1 MKLSSIVAVVGALV
15 AVDAAADPCSELVGN
30 ATATGSVAEQFAR
43 IPDAPTVISEAQA
56 VAATAIDPAYCR
68 VRGFVAPQIQFELR
82 LPTDSWN
89 GRLLMQGCGGMCGW
103 INMEAAAD
111 ALARGYA
118 VVNTDMGHQA
128 PPNVAIW
135 ARNNLPAQIDFAYRS
150 TWTVAVAAKRIVE
163 AHYRSAPRHT
173 FFRGC
178 STGGRQGMLAAQR
191 FPELFDGIIAG
202 APVLNQNATGT
213 LHLLW
218 SARANV
224 GPDGNPILDANDVAL
239 VGAAVQDACDA
250 SDGVEDGVVADP
262 SACPWRPQ
270 TLACS
275 SGAENGCLSAEKIR
289 ALEKLYEGARTSD
302 GRTLYRGAGLAL
314 GSEHEWVP
322 AFVGE
327 DGAHGAIISAP
338 GLISEVVRHR
348 TFFTPLPI
356 DFDLMDFDF
365 DRDPPRLALTEA
377 LYNAQDPDLRDFKAA
392 GGKLLLYHGWDDIEL
407 VPGVTIDYYETATK
421 TMGGPAN
428 TRDFFRLFMV
438 PGMAHCRRG
447 PGADAIDYLSYLE
460 NWVDHGQAPEA
471 LLAHHLKQPQ
481 NYRGLPRVRFP
492 LAEEDYDW
500 ARPVYAY
507 PAIGVYDA
515 TGDWRE
521 PESWK
526 PETR

>member
-1 MKLSSIVAVVGALV
+1 MKILLAIAAL
-15 AVDAAADPCSELVGN
+15 ALASNSAAADRCKALMGD
-30 ATATGSVAEQFAR
+30 ATATGSVAEQFAS
-43 IPDAPTVISEAQA
+43 IPDAPTVITGAGVVS
-56 VAATAIDPAYCR
+56 ATALDPSYCR
-68 VRGFVAPQIQFELR
+68 VQGFVAPQIQFELR
-82 LPTDSWN
+82 LPVDSWN

-150 TWTVAVAAKRIVE
+150 TWTVAVAAKHIVE
-163 AHYRSAPRHT
+163 AHYESAPRQT

-224 GPDGNPILDANDVAL
+224 SPGGEPVLDARDVAR
-239 VGAAVQDACDA
+239 VGAAVQAACD
-250 SDGVEDGVVADP
+250 SLDGVEDGVIPDP
-262 SACPWRPQ
+262 SRCSWRPEM
-270 TLACS
+270 LAC
-275 SGAENGCLSAEKIR
+275 GNGPDEKPCLSGDKIE
-289 ALEKLYEGARTSD
+289 ALNKLYGGARSAS
-302 GRTLYRGAGLAL
+302 GRVLYRGAGLAL

-327 DGAHGAIISAP
+327 GGSHGAIIAAP
-338 GLISEVVRHR
+338 GLISEVIRHR

-356 DFDLMDFDF
+356 DFDLLDFDF
-365 DRDPPRLALTEA
+365 DRDTPRLALTEA
-377 LYNAQDPDLRDFKAA
+377 LYNAQNPDLRDFKEA

-407 VPGVTIDYYETATK
+407 VPGVTIDYYQTATS
-421 TMGGPAN
+421 TLGGPEN
-428 TRDFFRLFMV
+428 TLDFFRLFMV

-460 NWVDHGQAPEA
+460 DWVENGKAPNE
-471 LLAHHLKQPQ
+471 LLAHHLRKPQ

-492 LAEEDYDW
+492 LAREDYEW

-507 PAIGVYDA
+507 PDVAVYDGS
-515 TGDWRE
+515 GDWRK
-521 PESWK
+521 PANWK
-526 PETR
+526 PSAR